1 MENENFHT
9 PKGYQ
14 QEREDEL
21 TESMEDYLE
30 MICRLAKKEQFARI
44 NFLAKQLHV
53 KPSSSSKMVANLKMM
68 GYVDFEPY
76 GVVRPTKKGWQ
87 VGEFLLHR
95 HVVLDEFFHLLNH
108 SDHHLKLVE
117 QIEHYID
124 RETLDN
130 LEELTKKMMKE
141 I

>member
-1 MENENFHT
+1 MQT
-9 PKGYQ
+9 GKKGAVCP
-14 QEREDEL
+14 D
-21 TESMEDYLE
+21 
-30 MICRLAKKEQFARI
+30 QFFGKA
-44 NFLAKQLHV
+44 ASCQS
-53 KPSSSSKMVANLKMM
+53 PSSSSKMVANLKMM